1 MCCSLE
7 KNAKILRVNTKVQ
20 INVIFKAG
28 HFQSQTK
35 LLALSLQVGREPS
48 FNLRGK

>member
-20 INVIFKAG
+20 RTVILKAG
-28 HFQSQTK
+28 HFQPQTK
-35 LLALSLQVGREPS
+35 PLALSLQVGREPS
-48 FNLRGK
+48 SNASG